1 MSLSKRSAEPQRES
15 SSAQGQVD
23 TGNPAKRKNEE
34 GLHSIVAKEETIL
47 HSIVAVY
54 SEILP

>member
-1 MSLSKRSAEPQRES
+1 VRKEKSVEHNNTELSVVA
-15 SSAQGQVD
+15 
-23 TGNPAKRKNEE
+23 GNPPKRKKEE
-34 GLHSIVAKEETIL
+34 GLHSMVAKEETIL